1 MTKIPNRRRNR
12 NRLLRETIN
21 EYRRM
26 SEGAQKDAATGKD
39 ATVKKRY
46 LAVAKSLTELA
57 DALQGRPSDQDG
69 APQAFDL
76 GPKRKH

>member
-26 SEGAQKDAATGKD
+26 AEGAQNDATGSKS
-39 ATVKKRY
+39 ALVKERY

-57 DALQGRPSDQDG
+57 DALQDRPSDQA
-69 APQAFDL
+69 AP
-76 GPKRKH
+76 

>member
-26 SEGAQKDAATGKD
+26 SEGAQKDAAACKD
-39 ATVKKRY
+39 AVVKKRY
-46 LAVAKSLTELA
+46 LAVAKTLSELA
-57 DALQGRPSDQDG
+57 DALQGRPSD
-69 APQAFDL
+69 
-76 GPKRKH
+76 

>member
-26 SEGAQKDAATGKD
+26 SEGAQKGAAACKD
-39 ATVKKRY
+39 AGVKQRY
-46 LAVAKSLTELA
+46 LAVAKTLSELA
-57 DALQGRPSDQDG
+57 DALQGRPSD
-69 APQAFDL
+69 
-76 GPKRKH
+76 